1 MRYYGGCSSVGR
13 ASDCG
18 SEGRGFEP
26 HHSPHYKEYMLYFL
40 WAFLFGALG
49 VSIMVTSFQSSYRPI
64 LKFSSGVLAL
74 FIGVWCVSK
83 IDMPT
88 KYNYG
93 KKIVKYVR
101 NKTSSS
107 VTKIKEYVSRYT

>member
-1 MRYYGGCSSVGR
+1 
-13 ASDCG
+13 
-18 SEGRGFEP
+18 
-26 HHSPHYKEYMLYFL
+26 MLYFL

-64 LKFSSGVLAL
+64 LKFSSGVLAIC
-74 FIGVWCVSK
+74 IGVWCVSK

-101 NKTSSS
+101 RTTNAG
-107 VTKIKEYVSRYT
+107 VEKIRGYVGRYT